1 MWIGFDVGKSS
12 STGVCSFSSKV
23 TVYFASGGH
32 AVVKEAKW
40 KNFAEVKAQFRNASA
55 VGNRI
60 VFNIAGNKYRL
71 VVIINY
77 QAQIAFVRFVGTH
90 KEYDDLDVKN
100 A

>member
-1 MWIGFDVGKSS
+1 MRII
-12 STGVCSFSSKV
+12 SKKRLKDHWEL
-23 TVYFASGGH
+23 FNRADSEEPLKAWH
-32 AVVKEAKW
+32 SLVKQAEW
-40 KNFAEVKAQFRNASA
+40 KNFAEVKAQFRSASA

-77 QAQIAFVRFVGTH
+77 AVQIACVRFVGTH
-90 KEYDDLDVKN
+90 KEYDELDVKN

>member
-1 MWIGFDVGKSS
+1 MRII
-12 STGVCSFSSKV
+12 SKKRLKEHWELPNRGD
-23 TVYFASGGH
+23 SKEPIENWH

-40 KNFAEVKAQFRNASA
+40 KNFAEVKAQLRNASA